1 MLLLWLWMALST
13 WAHSTLFLSPF
24 DQTKLESFFAMVVYL
39 VGGYRAR
46 HLTWKWVYCNNVFV
60 LLAKHFHEWW
70 KGVIG
75 KLGWMCVMSL
85 LNHILCVW
93 NMWAPIK
100 RPTRQRGL
108 SVVSTLSY
116 AWELR
121 AVVMKDFS
129 GKLQSYIKGNAFNI
143 AKSRCVAFHFCLC
156 YISVISFW
164 PTDSH

>member
-1 MLLLWLWMALST
+1 MEEVMLLLWLSMALSM
-13 WAHSTLFLSPF
+13 WAHSTLLLSPF

-39 VGGYRAR
+39 AGGYSAR

-100 RPTRQRGL
+100 RPTRQRGVCL
-108 SVVSTLSY
+108 S
-116 AWELR
+116 
-121 AVVMKDFS
+121 
-129 GKLQSYIKGNAFNI
+129 
-143 AKSRCVAFHFCLC
+143 CLHC
-156 YISVISFW
+156 HTHGSWGLWWWKISVGNYKAILKEMLS
-164 PTDSH
+164 T